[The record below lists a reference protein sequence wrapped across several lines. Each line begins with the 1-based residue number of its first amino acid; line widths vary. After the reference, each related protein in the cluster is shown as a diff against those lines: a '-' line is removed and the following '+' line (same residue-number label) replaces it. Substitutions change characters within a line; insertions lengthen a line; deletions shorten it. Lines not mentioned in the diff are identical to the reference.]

1 MRHLSLALLFSVVLS
16 SIEAS
21 FALPRNQSSNGSQSD
36 YAYLL
41 VALSKQQVDA
51 SRSWYFRKRGET
63 GSEEIV
69 RIFESR
75 MQSLGFRTRVIYEAT
90 ADELSAAV
98 TAPTA
103 QAVFWLGHSQ
113 QQATR
118 DGLGVAPLIIDYAG
132 NNVAALVQKIHPHI
146 RWVGIVGCYSQP
158 IVEEFKS
165 QGAYTRNPLL
175 MIHGADNREIAQKG
189 LANSAS
195 QAVLALSTL
204 KSRYPHRYCN
214 ESPIVALRQGEG
226 ILLDIKR
233 LQPIVPSADSR
244 ATKDDFENTATDH
257 HHDILYLYAEDLYL
271 GMLASDQSEAQ
282 VWVTE
287 HLDVSTIEIVR
298 AGQSDL
304 PITEISILASLG
316 ESVTW
321 EPVRMAD
328 GKALG
333 FNRTVY
339 YQRKEGLVL
348 SDQPSNCLTE

>member
-41 VALSKQQVDA
+41 VALSKQQVDD

-98 TAPTA
+98 TDPTA

-132 NNVAALVQKIHPHI
+132 NNVADLFQKIHPNI
-146 RWVGIVGCYSQP
+146 RSGWHC
-158 IVEEFKS
+158 
-165 QGAYTRNPLL
+165 RLL
-175 MIHGADNREIAQKG
+175 
-189 LANSAS
+189 
-195 QAVLALSTL
+195 LST
-204 KSRYPHRYCN
+204 YC
-214 ESPIVALRQGEG
+214 
-226 ILLDIKR
+226 
-233 LQPIVPSADSR
+233 
-244 ATKDDFENTATDH
+244 
-257 HHDILYLYAEDLYL
+257 
-271 GMLASDQSEAQ
+271 
-282 VWVTE
+282 
-287 HLDVSTIEIVR
+287 
-298 AGQSDL
+298 
-304 PITEISILASLG
+304 
-316 ESVTW
+316 
-321 EPVRMAD
+321 
-328 GKALG
+328 
-333 FNRTVY
+333 
-339 YQRKEGLVL
+339 
-348 SDQPSNCLTE
+348 